1 MNQFCYDHPRPA
13 VTVDVACF
21 AEEGGTAS
29 ILLIQRSRAP
39 FEGRWALP
47 GGFVDEHEALD
58 AAARRELEEETGLTQ
73 TEMEQFRAYGDPGR
87 DPRGHTVTVVFLAT
101 FDRRE
106 PVEGMD
112 DASDARW
119 FTLDS
124 LPALAFDHDRVIA
137 EAFDAWKRRQGRG

>member
-1 MNQFCYDHPRPA
+1 MTQFCYDHPRPA
-13 VTVDVACF
+13 VTVDIACF
-21 AEEGGTAS
+21 AEEDGTAS

-58 AAARRELEEETGLTQ
+58 AAARRELEEETGLTRA
-73 TEMEQFRAYGDPGR
+73 EIEQFRAYGDPGR

-101 FDRRE
+101 FDRCE

-119 FTLDS
+119 FTLDA

-137 EAFDAWKRRQGRG
+137 EAVDEWNRRKARG